1 MDLFKDSIE
10 NKSEDCKEIKI
21 VLSDCR
27 EDIIEID
34 DCLHFDDEEVDN
46 FISTDI
52 NEKTLQTFL
61 QQEMDFYLKA
71 FPQDTL
77 RRKSSCISSR
87 RSSSISSRRSSW

>member
-1 MDLFKDSIE
+1 MDLFKDSE
-10 NKSEDCKEIKI
+10 EYESKDCKDIKI
-21 VLSDCR
+21 VVSDSS

-71 FPQDTL
+71 
-77 RRKSSCISSR
+77 
-87 RSSSISSRRSSW
+87 